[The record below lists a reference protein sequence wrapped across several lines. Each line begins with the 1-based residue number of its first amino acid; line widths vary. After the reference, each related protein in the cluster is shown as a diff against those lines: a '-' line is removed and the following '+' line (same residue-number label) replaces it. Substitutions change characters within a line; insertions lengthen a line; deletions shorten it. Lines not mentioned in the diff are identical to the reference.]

1 MRKINANPKSNSQ
14 IYELYLLLKENKPF
28 MLARYNDGEFIA
40 ITQWDFIRNCSTDK
54 IHGNIDGHK
63 YFPEMG
69 TVLREA
75 ILSDENRVLAENKK
89 YFFQTKLEG
98 YKNYYKTLNF
108 NIDSLNNIK
117 FV

>member
-1 MRKINANPKSNSQ
+1 MLILNLIHKFMK
-14 IYELYLLLKENKPF
+14 LYLLLKENKPF

-69 TVLREA
+69 TVLRE
-75 ILSDENRVLAENKK
+75 SNSFR
-89 YFFQTKLEG
+89 
-98 YKNYYKTLNF
+98 
-108 NIDSLNNIK
+108 
-117 FV
+117 